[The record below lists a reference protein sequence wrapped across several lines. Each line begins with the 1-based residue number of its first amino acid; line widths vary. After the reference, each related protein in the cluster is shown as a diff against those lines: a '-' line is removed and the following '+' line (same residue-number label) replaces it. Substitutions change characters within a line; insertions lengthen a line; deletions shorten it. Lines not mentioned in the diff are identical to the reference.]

1 VRENTIGQK
10 ERASSLVRKGERETE
25 ERSEKGAV
33 REDEERERGAPAR
46 REERRTEA
54 SGRLNNII
62 GGVLTVPGRP
72 RANSSPLS
80 PYGPSASSYSLL
92 PLSLTASY
100 SPARTLRPRRALVE
114 GPTESS
120 QSHRRDE
127 ERLTEQRHAR
137 KRTHKGS
144 EVTSRSLTVTMDGF
158 FSSSLRAPLP
168 FLFSDSF
175 LRRGGPRTFFLAL
188 ARARAR
194 ASLLLLFHNFDALA
208 RIPLSLSLSL
218 SLSLPLSVFHSPS
231 PFSSRLID

>member
-1 VRENTIGQK
+1 MEQARRRERLLSYGKAK
-10 ERASSLVRKGERETE
+10 ERP
-25 ERSEKGAV
+25 SEKGAV

-114 GPTESS
+114 GPTEWVRVSPVG
-120 QSHRRDE
+120 RRE
-127 ERLTEQRHAR
+127 SERATPRAKEDAQRVRGHLALADR
-137 KRTHKGS
+137 HHGRF
-144 EVTSRSLTVTMDGF
+144 LLF
-158 FSSSLRAPLP
+158 FPPRSSS
-168 FLFSDSF
+168 FFFFFSDSF
-175 LRRGGPRTFFLAL
+175 LRRGGPRTFFLAR

-194 ASLLLLFHNFDALA
+194 APSFTF
-208 RIPLSLSLSL
+208 LS
-218 SLSLPLSVFHSPS
+218 
-231 PFSSRLID
+231 